1 MRSGP
6 SFLYRLPMIDLSND
20 EKRGRLLKAIRS
32 SRNAMEPFRRV
43 RKELI
48 KDYVGSWYAE
58 GGAENKTL
66 VNLINQTA
74 RIYTISLA
82 ANNPQVLISTP
93 KTESIA
99 FARRFEV
106 NLNKL
111 ISDMALD
118 QTFRS
123 IVLDAFFCL
132 GCGVV
137 MMRDTDTRFHGL
149 LESEEDVWLD
159 PGQPWFNRVSL
170 DDLILDM
177 PAKELSKMRYCG
189 HRYRADYEKVMDEPG
204 YSKKV
209 KDKLSPSTRAHHD
222 STGAARDIASDAEDD
237 DLKDMVWLMDVWI
250 PENNSIVTMACDQ
263 EDIEPLIEREWTGS
277 QAGPYKFLSLGDTP
291 DNVIPTSPAVN
302 LKGMHD
308 LQNRLHRRM
317 EDDSDAHRV
326 INVYPPGE
334 EDQADAYR
342 TAERNSWVKGRS
354 PEQIKQFEM
363 GGVDQRDMALATFLQ
378 TEYDRLAGNL
388 QAMGGL
394 GPQAATVGQEE
405 LVHGQ
410 LSKNVADMRTAV
422 VNFAASCILDLGR
435 LMWED
440 QTLELR
446 TSMPVGNSGIQVSSD
461 WISPLNQ
468 NDDLVRQGLQ
478 SPARVGSFEDYEFRV
493 EPYSMVFKTPQQHL
507 QEYFQV
513 LQQIAPLWP
522 MFQASGATLNVQVL
536 VDEMA
541 RLLNKPEIKQLIT
554 FATPA
559 DQMGGDQNTV
569 RQSPHTVR
577 ENIRKNVSTGGTE
590 QARSNALIQT
600 LMGGKPQVNG
610 QQSAML
616 QRSPA

>member
-1 MRSGP
+1 
-6 SFLYRLPMIDLSND
+6 MIDLSND
-20 EKRGRLLKAIRS
+20 ERRGRLLKAIKS
-32 SRNAMEPFRRV
+32 SRDAMEPFRRV
-43 RKELI
+43 RKELV

-58 GGAENKTL
+58 TGAENKTL

-93 KTESIA
+93 RTENIA

-118 QTFRS
+118 QTFRA

-159 PGQPWFNRVSL
+159 PGEPWFNRVSL

-209 KDKLSPSTRAHHD
+209 KDKLKPTARQHHD
-222 STGAARDIASDAEDD
+222 QSGVARDIASESGGAEDD
-237 DLKDMVWLMDVWI
+237 DLKDMIWLMDIWI
-250 PENNSIVTMACDQ
+250 AENNSIVTMACDG
-263 EDIEPLIEREWTGS
+263 DFEPLIEREWMGS

-291 DNVIPTSPAVN
+291 DNIIPTSPAIN

-308 LQNRLHRRM
+308 LLNRLHRRM

-326 INVYPPGE
+326 VNVYPPGM
-334 EDQADAYR
+334 EDDANRLR
-342 TAERNSWVKGRS
+342 TAERNGWYRGKGI
-354 PEQIKQFEM
+354 EQIKQFET

-378 TEYDRLAGNL
+378 TEFDRFAGNL

-394 GPQAATVGQEE
+394 GAQAATVGQEE
-405 LVHGQ
+405 LIHGQ
-410 LSKNVADMRTAV
+410 LSKNVADMRVAV
-422 VNFAASCILDLGR
+422 VNFASTCILDLGR

-440 QTLELR
+440 QTLELQ
-446 TSMPVGNSGIQVSSD
+446 TSMPVGNSGLQVKSD
-461 WISPLNQ
+461 WTPDYRL
-468 NDDLVRQGLQ
+468 G
-478 SPARVGSFEDYEFRV
+478 AFEDYEFRV
-493 EPYSMVFKTPQQHL
+493 EPYSMVFKTPQQHV

-536 VDEMA
+536 VDELA
-541 RLLNKPEIKQLIT
+541 RLMNKPEIKQLIT
-554 FATPA
+554 FAVPA
-559 DQMGGDQNTV
+559 EMLGGDQNTV
-569 RQSPHTVR
+569 RSPAHTPRETVR
-577 ENIRKNVSTGGTE
+577 KNIGTGGTAE
-590 QARSNALIQT
+590 ARSNSLIRD
-600 LMGGKPQVNG
+600 LMAGQSSSTNG
-610 QQSAML
+610 QQGAML
-616 QRSPA
+616 QRAPA

>member
-1 MRSGP
+1 
-6 SFLYRLPMIDLSND
+6 MIDLAND

-32 SRNAMEPFRRV
+32 SRNAMEPFQRV

-48 KDYVGSWYAE
+48 KDYCGSWYSE

-82 ANNPQVLISTP
+82 ANNPQVLVSTP
-93 KTESIA
+93 RTENIA

-111 ISDMALD
+111 ISDMTLD
-118 QTFRS
+118 KTFRQ

-137 MMRDTDTRFHGL
+137 MMRDTDLRFHGM
-149 LESEEDVWLD
+149 LESEEEVWYD
-159 PGQPWFNRVSL
+159 PGEPWLNRVSL

-177 PAKELSKMRYCG
+177 SAKELSKMRYCG
-189 HRYRADYEKVMDEPG
+189 HRYRADYEKVMSEPG

-209 KDKLSPSTRAHHD
+209 KEKLKPTNRSHHD
-222 STGAARDIASDAEDD
+222 QTGAARDIASDDSEDD
-237 DLKDMVWLMDVWI
+237 DLKDMVWLMDIWI
-250 PENNSIVTMACDQ
+250 AENNSVVTMACDQ
-263 EDIEPLIEREWTGS
+263 GDLEPLIERDWKGS

-291 DNVIPTSPAVN
+291 DNVIPTSPAIN

-308 LQNRLHRRM
+308 MQNRLHRRM
-317 EDDSDAHRV
+317 EDDSDAHRKV
-326 INVYPPGE
+326 NAYPPGAS
-334 EDQADAYR
+334 DDAKR
-342 TAERNSWVKGRS
+342 LQTAGRNDWVKIGDPRAIS
-354 PEQIKQFEM
+354 QIEL
-363 GGVDQRDMALATFLQ
+363 GGIDQRDMALATFIQ

-394 GPQAATVGQEE
+394 GAQAATVGQEE
-405 LVHGQ
+405 LIHGQ
-410 LSKNVADMRTAV
+410 LSKNVADMRMGV
-422 VNFAASCILDLGR
+422 VMFAAECILDLGR

-440 QTLELR
+440 ETLELR
-446 TSMPVGNSGIQVSSD
+446 TSMPVGNSGIHVRSD
-461 WISPLNQ
+461 WEPGHRLGEF
-468 NDDLVRQGLQ
+468 D
-478 SPARVGSFEDYEFRV
+478 DYEFKV

-513 LQQIAPLWP
+513 LREIAPLWP

-536 VDEMA
+536 VREMA
-541 RLLNKPEIKQLIT
+541 RLMNKPEIEQLIT
-554 FATPA
+554 FANPA
-559 DQMGGDQNTV
+559 EMLGGDQNTV
-569 RQSPHTVR
+569 RSPAHTSR
-577 ENIRKNVSTGGTE
+577 ENIRKTIGTGGTAE
-590 QARSNALIQT
+590 ARSNSLIRD
-600 LMGGKPQVNG
+600 LMAGGSSSTNG
-610 QQSAML
+610 QQAAMM

>member
-1 MRSGP
+1 M
-6 SFLYRLPMIDLSND
+6 FDLSNK
-20 EKRGRLLKAIRS
+20 EKRSRLYKAIKS
-32 SRNAMEPFRRV
+32 SRDAMIPFRRV

-48 KDYVGSWYAE
+48 KDYVGSLYSE

-66 VNLINQTA
+66 INLINQTA
-74 RIYTISLA
+74 RIYMISLA
-82 ANNPQVLISTP
+82 ANNPQVLVSTP
-93 KTESIA
+93 RAESIA

-118 QTFRS
+118 QTFRM
-123 IVLDAFFCL
+123 IVLDAFFCI

-159 PGQPWFNRVSL
+159 PGEPWFSRVSL

-204 YSKKV
+204 YSKKA
-209 KDKLSPSTRAHHD
+209 KDKLRPTSRTHYD
-222 STGAARDIASDAEDD
+222 QTGAARDIASEHGSAEDD
-237 DLKDMVWLMDVWI
+237 DLKDMIWLMDI
-250 PENNSIVTMACDQ
+250 YIAENNSIVTMACDQ
-263 EDIEPLIEREWTGS
+263 EDIEPLIERDWTGS
-277 QAGPYKFLSLGDTP
+277 QSGPYKFLSLGDTP
-291 DNVIPTSPAVN
+291 DNIIPTSPAIN

-317 EDDSDAHRV
+317 EEDSDAHR
-326 INVYPPGE
+326 ILNVYPPGK
-334 EDQADAYR
+334 EDDANRAR
-342 TAERNSWVKGRS
+342 TADRNEWIRMTS
-354 PEQIKQFEM
+354 PEQIKQLEL

-378 TEYDRLAGNL
+378 TEFDRMAGNL

-394 GPQAATVGQEE
+394 GAQASTVGQEE
-405 LVHGQ
+405 LIHGQ
-410 LSKNVADMRTAV
+410 LSKNVADMRVAV
-422 VNFAASCILDLGR
+422 VNFAATCILDLSR

-440 QTLELR
+440 QTLELQ
-446 TSMPVGNSGIQVSSD
+446 TSMPVGDSGINVRAD
-461 WISPLNQ
+461 WLSPLNQ
-468 NDDLVRQGLQ
+468 DDELVAQGLQ
-478 SPARVGSFEDYEFRV
+478 SPARVGNFEDYEFRV

-513 LQQIAPLWP
+513 LREISPLWP

-536 VDEMA
+536 VKEMA
-541 RLLNKPEIKQLIT
+541 RLMNKPEIEQLIT

-559 DQMGGDQNTV
+559 DMLGGDQNTV
-569 RQSPHTVR
+569 RSPSHTTR
-577 ENIRKNVSTGGTE
+577 ETVRKNVSGGGTE
-590 QARSNALIQT
+590 QARTNALVQS
-600 LMGGKPQVNG
+600 LMGGKPQVNS
-610 QQSAML
+610 QQKASML
-616 QRSPA
+616 QGMI